1 MAIGAMGARMSG
13 KLLRAAV
20 VLALL
25 VSVAARGQQDRIV
38 YQVRSDYQ
46 LITVLDT
53 AGGYRQLIFDGRLDG
68 TDAVQ
73 SEMNLANPEE
83 LTLSYARHI
92 MAALPLVEDPRRI
105 LIVGLGGACMQRYLY
120 KLLPQATIETAEI
133 DPRVREVAAQYFR
146 FQEDAR
152 QIVHLVDGR
161 KFIEES
167 KDEFDIIFL
176 DAFTAESIPYRLTT
190 REFLEAVRARTADGG
205 LVCANL
211 WDGRSDYPDILKT
224 YAAVFPELHALKC
237 AYSGNSILLALP
249 ARIGLTVPA
258 WVERARAFEKAHPT
272 GLGLPELIERGASE
286 RLYIPESARVRSDGP
301 PDGSAAGRLLVCLQ
315 RPRGRAR

>member
-1 MAIGAMGARMSG
+1 MGMSG
-13 KLLRAAV
+13 KHSLAGV

-25 VSVAARGQQDRIV
+25 ITAPARGQEDRIV

-83 LTLSYARHI
+83 LRLSYARHI
-92 MAALPLVEDPRRI
+92 MAALPLVENPRRI

-133 DPRVREVAAQYFR
+133 DPKVREVAAQYFY
-146 FQEDAR
+146 FKEDAR

-161 KFIEES
+161 KFIEQS
-167 KDEFDIIFL
+167 KDKFDIIFL

-224 YAAVFPELHALKC
+224 YAAVFPELHVLKC

-249 ARIGLTVPA
+249 ATVALTVPA
-258 WVERARAFEKAHPT
+258 WVERARTFEKTHPT
-272 GLGLPELIERGASE
+272 GLGLPGLIERGAAE
-286 RLYIPESARVRSDGP
+286 RVHIPDSARVRSDGP
-301 PDGSAAGRLLVCLQ
+301 PDEHAAVRLQ
-315 RPRGRAR
+315 QIRARAR